1 MLKTNATFE
10 RKCSAIQTQ
19 TCVIEAVEQMEHEK
33 FKEFSNGLLEDR
45 QFIADH
51 KEDMFVDSNGV
62 IHGLLVLD
70 VEDGDGILIDSSGYN
85 YARYSAFMPN
95 IKPYLDDQI
104 ALTADKIIKDAIT
117 NAENGR
123 WIFDIEDA
131 SECYEIHIKENNGIG
146 GMLISALRKRQ
157 ELAEIVVED
166 NCFNITLDSEYC
178 NKIKE
183 NEQDLENNDT
193 WEESVITENKIKVV
207 KMDVGMPPVVK
218 EIENTLAALQ
228 AEVGGLIECVYLD
241 DGCLAVVNEE
251 GKLNEMEPNRR
262 LGSDIIC
269 GPFFICGD
277 SDDGEFVSLDDKQ
290 VEQYTQMFSDV
301 PSFTG
306 EEPELEPRMTFISF
320 DF

>member
-1 MLKTNATFE
+1 MLKTNAIFE
-10 RKCSAIQTQ
+10 RKCSAVQTQ
-19 TCVIEAVEQMEHEK
+19 PCVIEAVEQMDREK

-62 IHGLLVLD
+62 IHGLLALD
-70 VEDGDGILIDSSGYN
+70 MESGDGILIDSSGYD

-95 IKPYLDDQI
+95 IKPYLDEQI
-104 ALTADKIIKDAIT
+104 ALTADKIIKDGIT

-123 WIFDIEDA
+123 WSFDIDDA
-131 SECYEIHIKENNGIG
+131 RNCCKIHIKESNGIG
-146 GMLISALRKRQ
+146 GMLISDLRERQ
-157 ELAEIVVED
+157 EIGEIVVEG
-166 NCFNITLDSEYC
+166 NCFEITLDSEYC
-178 NKIKE
+178 NKLKD
-183 NEQDLENNDT
+183 NEQDLENDEVQ
-193 WEESVITENKIKVV
+193 EECAMTGNKIKVV
-207 KMDVGMPPVVK
+207 KMDVGKPPVIK
-218 EIENTLAALQ
+218 EIENTLEALQ

-251 GKLNEMEPNRR
+251 GKLNGMEPNRR

-290 VEQYTQMFSDV
+290 VEQYTRMFSDV
-301 PSFTG
+301 PAFTG
-306 EEPELEPRMTFISF
+306 EEPELEPRMTFIGF

>member
-1 MLKTNATFE
+1 MLKTNAILE
-10 RKCSAIQTQ
+10 RKCSAVQTQ
-19 TCVIEAVEQMEHEK
+19 PCVIEAVEQMDCEK
-33 FKEFSNGLLEDR
+33 FKKFSNGLLEDR

-62 IHGLLVLD
+62 IHGLLALD
-70 VEDGDGILIDSSGYN
+70 MESGDGILIDSSGYD

-95 IKPYLDDQI
+95 IKPYLDEQI

-123 WIFDIEDA
+123 WTFDIDDA
-131 SECYEIHIKENNGIG
+131 SKCYEIHIKESNGIG
-146 GMLISALRKRQ
+146 GMLISDLRERQ
-157 ELAEIVVED
+157 EIGEIVVEG
-166 NCFNITLDSEYC
+166 NCFEITLDSEYC
-178 NKIKE
+178 NKLKD
-183 NEQDLENNDT
+183 NEQDLENDEVQ
-193 WEESVITENKIKVV
+193 EECAMTGNKIKVV
-207 KMDVGMPPVVK
+207 KMDVGKPPVMK
-218 EIENTLAALQ
+218 EIENTLEALQ

-241 DGCLAVVNEE
+241 GGCLAVVNEE
-251 GKLNEMEPNRR
+251 GKLNGMEPNRR

-290 VEQYTQMFSDV
+290 VEQYTQMFSDI
-301 PSFTG
+301 PAFTG
-306 EEPELEPRMTFISF
+306 EEPELEPRMTFIGF

>member
-1 MLKTNATFE
+1 MLKTNAIFE
-10 RKCSAIQTQ
+10 RKCSAIQKQ
-19 TCVIEAVEQMEHEK
+19 PCVFESMEQMEHEK
-33 FKEFSNGLLEDR
+33 FEEFSNGLLQDR

-62 IHGLLVLD
+62 IHGLLALD
-70 VEDGDGILIDSSGYN
+70 VESGDGILIDSSGYD

-95 IKPYLDDQI
+95 IKPYLDEQI

-117 NAENGR
+117 NAENGK
-123 WIFDIEDA
+123 WVFDIEDA
-131 SECYEIHIKENNGIG
+131 SERYEIYIKENNGIG
-146 GMLISALRKRQ
+146 DMLISALRERK
-157 ELAEIVVED
+157 EFAKIVVED
-166 NCFNITLDSEYC
+166 NCFDITLDSEYC
-178 NKIKE
+178 NNLKD
-183 NEQDLENNDT
+183 NEQDLVNDAVQ
-193 WEESVITENKIKVV
+193 EECAMTENKIKVV
-207 KMDVGMPPVVK
+207 KMDVGMQPMVK

-251 GKLNEMEPNRR
+251 GKLNGMEPNRR

-301 PSFTG
+301 PTFTG
-306 EEPELEPRMTFISF
+306 EEPELEPRMTFIGF

>member
-1 MLKTNATFE
+1 MLKTNAIFE
-10 RKCSAIQTQ
+10 RKCSAVQTQ
-19 TCVIEAVEQMEHEK
+19 PCVIEAVEQMDCEK
-33 FKEFSNGLLEDR
+33 FKKFSNGLLEDR

-62 IHGLLVLD
+62 IHGLLALD
-70 VEDGDGILIDSSGYN
+70 MESGDGILIDSSGYD

-95 IKPYLDDQI
+95 IKPYLDEQI

-123 WIFDIEDA
+123 WTFDIDDA
-131 SECYEIHIKENNGIG
+131 SKCYEIHIKESNGIG
-146 GMLISALRKRQ
+146 GMLISDLRERQ
-157 ELAEIVVED
+157 EIGEIVVEG
-166 NCFNITLDSEYC
+166 NCFEITLDSEYC
-178 NKIKE
+178 NKLKD
-183 NEQDLENNDT
+183 NEQDLENDEVQ
-193 WEESVITENKIKVV
+193 EECAMTGNKIKVV
-207 KMDVGMPPVVK
+207 KMDVGKPPVMK
-218 EIENTLAALQ
+218 EIENTLEALQ

-251 GKLNEMEPNRR
+251 GKLNGMEPNRR

-290 VEQYTQMFSDV
+290 VEQYTQMFSDI
-301 PSFTG
+301 PAFTG
-306 EEPELEPRMTFISF
+306 EEPELEPRMTFIGF